1 MVKNLYNLSCHGN
14 HIILVQLNSLD
25 FLNTKKKKKKKKLNS
40 LESQTQQVKTIH
52 CESATWE
59 INLKNH
65 AF

>member
-25 FLNTKKKKKKKKLNS
+25 FLPKKKKKKKLNS

-52 CESATWE
+52 CESATRE